1 MEMTKKTRSSMV
13 VLSAEFI
20 LCFVKISICDSLS
33 QRVIPE
39 KIQTGR
45 VEDMEFPGVLKK
57 EHVEIP
63 GVKYK
68 RSGISR
74 DNQEQIMWDIQGF
87 CFWCLNFQG
96 V

>member
-1 MEMTKKTRSSMV
+1 
-13 VLSAEFI
+13 
-20 LCFVKISICDSLS
+20 
-33 QRVIPE
+33 
-39 KIQTGR
+39 
-45 VEDMEFPGVLKK
+45 MEFPGVLKK